1 MKSYNVLGI
10 VIFLL
15 MITQAL
21 ALTPQFPSF
30 FDLNPFTGSLQMVS
44 PTTVE
49 DVCLYYDSEG
59 LLIFNASCSGSGA
72 GITMVDSPFL
82 YIISSNTL
90 HYNDTLLNETI
101 DARASP
107 VTTHNLLSGLQGGDS
122 AEYYHLTADEYTE
135 LQLGYALDSKVD
147 TLGNWSA
154 DKSDYYTSTV
164 SDDRYWNEDGDAGLT
179 GDYTGSY
186 NLNTTGYV
194 DAIIVRELHVTSTT
208 YNGNLGGYVE
218 ANNKCKLEFT
228 GTHLCSEDDIL
239 NFLSYDNTSIPSGD
253 AWVSAGGPKYIPA
266 TVPVNDC
273 NGWTYSGTSSYLG
286 NYWHLD
292 SATGG
297 DSRALN
303 CGTELSLSC
312 CK

>member
-186 NLNTTGYV
+186 TM
-194 DAIIVRELHVTSTT
+194 
-208 YNGNLGGYVE
+208 
-218 ANNKCKLEFT
+218 
-228 GTHLCSEDDIL
+228 SECEICL
-239 NFLSYDNTSIPSGD
+239 IGKKGKIPQPRGARNIRQFLSEKKTRH
-253 AWVSAGGPKYIPA
+253 SAK
-266 TVPVNDC
+266 PVEIRNRIEQMFPTQDKIELFAR
-273 NGWTYSGTSSYLG
+273 NKTDGWDVWG
-286 NYWHLD
+286 N
-292 SATGG
+292 
-297 DSRALN
+297 
-303 CGTELSLSC
+303 EV
-312 CK
+312 